1 MESNF
6 KSKSFPFVFWIMI
19 IALLWDTF
27 DTFNRTILGYF
38 KGSIPVTGSISIE
51 PSTLGLILSVI
62 QIIVILYG
70 IYLLFKK
77 KKVGGY
83 WVAGANFVGFF
94 LAFTIGPLSG
104 YFSQI
109 YLFIFIWY
117 AILCLVVIGIQR
129 FYSEKFD

>member
-1 MESNF
+1 
-6 KSKSFPFVFWIMI
+6 MI
-19 IALLWDTF
+19 IVLLVDTF
-27 DTFNRTILGYF
+27 DTFKRTIIGYF
-38 KGSIPVTGSISIE
+38 KRSIPLTGSISIE
-51 PSTLGLILSVI
+51 SSTFCLILSVI

-117 AILCLVVIGIQR
+117 AILCFVAIGIPR
-129 FYSEKFD
+129 FYSENFD

>member
-1 MESNF
+1 
-6 KSKSFPFVFWIMI
+6 MI
-19 IALLWDTF
+19 IALLADTY

-38 KGSIPVTGSISIE
+38 KGSIPLTGSISIE
-51 PSTLGLILSVI
+51 PSTFGLIFSVI
-62 QIIVILYG
+62 QIIVVLYG

-83 WVAGANFVGFF
+83 WIVGANFLAFF

-104 YFSQI
+104 YFSQV
-109 YLFIFIWY
+109 YLFIFIWF
-117 AILCLVVIGIQR
+117 AILCLVALGIPR